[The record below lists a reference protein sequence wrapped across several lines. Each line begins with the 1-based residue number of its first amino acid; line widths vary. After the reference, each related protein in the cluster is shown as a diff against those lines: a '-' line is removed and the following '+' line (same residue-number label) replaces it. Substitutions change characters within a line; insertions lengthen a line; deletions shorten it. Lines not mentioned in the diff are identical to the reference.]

1 MSSTSSNGRA
11 QADPESYLKGS
22 IQIPRNS
29 WGKLPENSEISY
41 YRTDGKFVRKCFV
54 KAFYEKNGQ
63 QYMLCSNK
71 LYRTPGDK
79 YYSEFR
85 LKLQNIKDIYK
96 RVSGDSVI
104 EYKLIKIKLDKE
116 ISTLKD
122 LVSSLNARLEK
133 EEESSRK
140 IIKLIKHLHNIKSLD
155 ELKNI

>member
-1 MSSTSSNGRA
+1 MSSTSSNSRRHI
-11 QADPESYLKGS
+11 DPESYLKGS
-22 IQIPRNS
+22 IQIPKNS
-29 WGKLPENSEISY
+29 WSKIPENSEISY
-41 YRTDGKFVRKCFV
+41 YRTDGKFVKKCFV
-54 KAFYEKNGQ
+54 KVFYEKNGE
-63 QYMLCSNK
+63 QYILCSNK

-85 LKLQNIKDIYK
+85 LKLQSVKEIYK

-116 ISTLKD
+116 ISSLKE
-122 LVSSLNARLEK
+122 LVSSLTARLEK